1 MTYHAFKSLT
11 VAALGLAFG
20 LASIARAADAP
31 KVLAV
36 VNGKPLTEAEVR
48 QGRAADFTAMG
59 LSHQRDEQRLLEVG
73 LDDLIKKTLVDAEAA
88 ARGITAAE
96 VVAAAKPAPVT
107 DIEVD
112 RFYEENKARITKPKE
127 QVLPQIRQYL
137 EQAAAQKASE
147 DFIAGLKAKYKVE
160 MKLEPLRLAVAP
172 TGPSNG
178 PENAPVTLVE
188 FSDFQCPYC
197 GQFFSTVNQLK
208 AKYGDKVRIVFR
220 QFPLSIHPLAPKAA
234 EAALCANE
242 QGKFWQMHDAM
253 FQNQRALAVEDLK
266 KTAVGLGLDAAKFD
280 SCLDAGRTAT
290 TVQRDLQEGG
300 AAGVGS
306 TPSMF
311 INGRFLE
318 GSQTLEQLSEIV
330 DDELRR
336 LAK

>member
-1 MTYHAFKSLT
+1 MTRKTLEILT
-11 VAALGLAFG
+11 SAALALAFG
-20 LASIARAADAP
+20 LVSIVHAADAP

-36 VNGKPLTEAEVR
+36 VNGKPITEADVR
-48 QGRAADFTAMG
+48 QGKAADFTAMA
-59 LSHQRDEQRLLEVG
+59 LSHRRDEQRLLEVG
-73 LDDLIKKTLVDAEAA
+73 LDELVNKALIDAEAA
-88 ARGITAAE
+88 ARGISAAE
-96 VVAAAKPAPVT
+96 VIAAAKPAPVT
-107 DIEVD
+107 DAEVD
-112 RFYEENKARITKPKE
+112 AFYEENKARIPKPKD

-137 EQAAAQKASE
+137 EQGAAQKASE
-147 DFIAGLKAKYKVE
+147 VFLASLKAKYKVA
-160 MKLEPLRLAVAP
+160 MNLEPLRLAVAA
-172 TGPSNG
+172 TGPANG

-197 GQFFSTVNQLK
+197 GQFVSTVAQLK
-208 AKYGDKVRIVFR
+208 AKYGDKLRIVFR

-266 KTAVGLGLDAAKFD
+266 KTAAGLGLDAAKFD
-280 SCLDAGRTAT
+280 GCLDTGKTAAA
-290 TVQRDLQEGG
+290 VQHDMQEGG

-318 GSQTLEQLSEIV
+318 GSLPLEQLTAVV

-336 LAK
+336 LGK

>member
-1 MTYHAFKSLT
+1 MTHNALKILT
-11 VAALGLAFG
+11 VATLGLAFG

-36 VNGKPLTEAEVR
+36 VNGKPITEAEVR
-48 QGRAADFTAMG
+48 QGRATDFTAMA
-59 LSHQRDEQRLLEVG
+59 LSHRRDEQRLLEVG
-73 LDDLIKKTLVDAEAA
+73 LDDLVKKTLIDAEAA

-96 VVAAAKPAPVT
+96 VVAAAKPVPVT
-107 DIEVD
+107 DADVD
-112 RFYEENKARITKPKE
+112 RFYDENKARIPKPKE

-137 EQAAAQKASE
+137 EQAAEKKANE
-147 DFIAGLKAKYKVE
+147 DFVAGLKAKYKVE
-160 MKLEPLRLAVAP
+160 MKLEPLRVAVAA
-172 TGPSNG
+172 TGPSDG

-197 GQFFSTVNQLK
+197 GQFLATLTKLK
-208 AKYGDKVRIVFR
+208 TKYGDKLRIVFR
-220 QFPLSIHPLAPKAA
+220 QYPLSIHPLAPKAA

-253 FQNQRALAVEDLK
+253 FQNQAALAVQDLK
-266 KTAVGLGLDAAKFD
+266 KTAAGLGLEAAKFD
-280 SCLDAGRTAT
+280 SCLDTGKTAAA
-290 TVQRDLQEGG
+290 VQRDLQEGT
-300 AAGVGS
+300 AVGVGS

-318 GSQTLEQLSEIV
+318 GSQPLDQLTAIV